1 MRDAVLDK
9 AREAINGPREDNYG
23 SPYENH
29 KRIADIWSAMTGY
42 EFTPSMVSA
51 MMIGIKL
58 SRAREDNSLLD
69 NWVDIA
75 GYSAITWEVLN
86 EELKREAK
94 KKVDEVSE
102 SFRKAQARKGDEALY
117 EHYQYRNRTKEGKG

>member
-9 AREAINGPREDNYG
+9 AREAINGPREDDYG

-58 SRAREDNSLLD
+58 SRAKENIRVLD

-75 GYSAITWEVLN
+75 GYSAITWEIVN
-86 EELKREAK
+86 EEHKTEVKRK
-94 KKVDEVSE
+94 MDEISK
-102 SFRKAQARKGDEALY
+102 SFGTTQA
-117 EHYQYRNRTKEGKG
+117 